1 MIGCHHTGPAWLYLG
16 SGGSRRELQLVGG
29 SGSQGHGQIRR
40 SNAQSDALATVRFG
54 RGDVMVEKN
63 SGAWTGIPSPPGTS

>member
-1 MIGCHHTGPAWLYLG
+1 M
-16 SGGSRRELQLVGG
+16 GG

-54 RGDVMVEKN
+54 RGNVMVEKN
-63 SGAWTGIPSPPGTS
+63 VTVVLGLESRLPQVPAEPGRIS